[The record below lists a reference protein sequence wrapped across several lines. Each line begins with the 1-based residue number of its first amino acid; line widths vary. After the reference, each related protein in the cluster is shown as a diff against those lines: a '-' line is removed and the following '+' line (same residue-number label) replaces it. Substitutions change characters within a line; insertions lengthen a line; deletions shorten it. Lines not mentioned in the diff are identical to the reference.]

1 MDIKEIKL
9 EEYSREELE
18 LLSKEELVEL
28 FFTTTRFSLRLHV
41 NLINKLIWNGIN
53 ELY

>member
-28 FFTTTRFSLRLHV
+28 FLQLQD
-41 NLINKLIWNGIN
+41 LALD
-53 ELY
+53 YM